1 MALLDQRS
9 IENVRLIW
17 LRNPIPHYPKL
28 AHSTPGHSHSM
39 ISKHRNALSFQ
50 RKFFLHIAKNRPTDP
65 SEIRALEFKA
75 EFRRSAICSLP
86 VTIGIDR
93 PILDIFR
100 EDGVISMAQER
111 PSGTA
116 QRASLRSVAVAPIWR

>member
-1 MALLDQRS
+1 VL
-9 IENVRLIW
+9 NF
-17 LRNPIPHYPKL
+17 
-28 AHSTPGHSHSM
+28 G
-39 ISKHRNALSFQ
+39 
-50 RKFFLHIAKNRPTDP
+50 RKFFLCLMKNRLADP
-65 SEIRALEFKA
+65 SEIHAFDFKG

-100 EDGVISMAQER
+100 EDGVISIAQER